1 MDKKYTPEM
10 SIIDP
15 KKLIQQDGDFVG
27 EIADKELVKI
37 CDNAQNE
44 ARDKGLSA
52 ERIEIAGNR
61 AILQEIQKRARK
73 LVATQVCLESQIDT
87 VLNDFDDEKEAK
99 LAQRNL

>member
-1 MDKKYTPEM
+1 M

-15 KKLIQQDGDFVG
+15 KNLVEQEGPFAGD
-27 EIADKELVKI
+27 IADRKLVKI
-37 CDNAQNE
+37 GNAAKNE

-87 VLNDFDDEKEAK
+87 VLSDFDDEKTSK
-99 LAQRNL
+99 LAQRHLK